1 MVTLQDALDYLG
13 IDETDEVIER
23 RVKKAMKSGEA
34 MMRGAVGEDVEEYLP
49 DDPRIDDLVLYF
61 TGEAY
66 DDRGGSQKQ
75 ASARSRHAHDLE
87 LQLKTELRRAKRAAG
102 GDGA

>member
-13 IDETDEVIER
+13 IDETDDVIER
-23 RVKKAMKSGEA
+23 RVQKAMQSGES
-34 MMRGAVGEDVEEYLP
+34 MMRGAVGEDVREMLP
-49 DDPRIDDLVLYF
+49 DDPRIDELALYF

-75 ASARSRHAHDLE
+75 ASVRSRYAHDLE
-87 LQLKTELRRAKRAAG
+87 LQLKTELRRAKRTAG
-102 GDGA
+102 GGSV